1 MSSILDALKKL
12 EEEKQRQLKLLEKEE
27 EEQEFSE
34 PISISSIAKSDSPLP
49 LQDTA
54 SRLISTKFLV
64 VGLIILVIT
73 ISIISVSASLWV
85 VKTQIARD
93 TTSKVPA
100 EVTNIHQKTTE
111 TAITTPPKEEVSQQ
125 ETVGEKK
132 ETSPV
137 SVPPENKVENKPQE
151 SVVPKPTS
159 EPPPVINPPE
169 KIQQI
174 ETPPPKKEMEET
186 VQVKQPI
193 VTAEP
198 PLQVAKNIPSE
209 PPPAVVEEVKNE
221 IPPPT
226 SPPQIIEGTPQIA
239 EKTLQ
244 QPIPEPLPSEV
255 SSPSVNTQMSSV
267 TATTESKKETPSPL
281 PETKPA
287 SVPTVVTRDLQ
298 PPPSLKPEQFQQALV
313 LPKPK
318 AEETV
323 DMTRLPVLRT
333 SDRARLGLEDMK
345 LNVLREAGPKNPH
358 GLAII
363 NLVKVYV
370 GEMIPGTSVRLL
382 DVKTHGIAI
391 EVVGTG
397 ERYYVP
403 R

>member
-12 EEEKQRQLKLLEKEE
+12 EEEKQRQLKLLEKEDE
-27 EEQEFSE
+27 EEQEFPE
-34 PISISSIAKSDSPLP
+34 PISISTIAKSDSPLP
-49 LQDTA
+49 IQESA
-54 SRLISTKFLV
+54 SHFISPKFLIG
-64 VGLIILVIT
+64 GLIILVMAM
-73 ISIISVSASLWV
+73 SIISVFASLWI
-85 VKTQIARD
+85 VKTQIAKNI
-93 TTSKVPA
+93 TTPVPT
-100 EVTNIHQKTTE
+100 EVTNTPQKTPE
-111 TAITTPPKEEVSQQ
+111 TVIQTSPKEELPQQ
-125 ETVGEKK
+125 ETVIENR
-132 ETSPV
+132 ETPSV
-137 SVPPENKVENKPQE
+137 SASQENKVENKLQKDIV
-151 SVVPKPTS
+151 SKPAS
-159 EPPPVINPPE
+159 EPPPAINTPE
-169 KIQQI
+169 KTPQS
-174 ETPPPKKEMEET
+174 ETPPPKKEAGEP
-186 VQVKQPI
+186 VQVEQPI
-193 VTAEP
+193 VIAEP
-198 PLQVAKNIPSE
+198 PLRVAKSTPSQ
-209 PPPAVVEEVKNE
+209 PPTAVVEEVKKE

-226 SPPQIIEGTPQIA
+226 ASPQITEETPQ
-239 EKTLQ
+239 Q
-244 QPIPEPLPSEV
+244 SIPEPPPLEV
-255 SSPSVNTQMSSV
+255 PSPSVNTQISSV
-267 TATTESKKETPSPL
+267 TATTESQKGSPSPP
-281 PETKPA
+281 PEMKPT

-298 PPPSLKPEQFQQALV
+298 PPPALKPEQFQQALT

>member
-1 MSSILDALKKL
+1 M
-12 EEEKQRQLKLLEKEE
+12 
-27 EEQEFSE
+27 
-34 PISISSIAKSDSPLP
+34 
-49 LQDTA
+49 
-54 SRLISTKFLV
+54 
-64 VGLIILVIT
+64 IILVIT

-93 TTSKVPA
+93 TTAIVPA
-100 EVTNIHQKTTE
+100 EINNTYQKTTE
-111 TAITTPPKEEVSQQ
+111 TAILTPPKEGLSQQ
-125 ETVGEKK
+125 ETVVEKK
-132 ETSPV
+132 EVSPV

-151 SVVPKPTS
+151 SIVPKPAS

-174 ETPPPKKEMEET
+174 ETSPPKEKMET
-186 VQVKQPI
+186 PAQVKQPI
-193 VTAEP
+193 VTEEP
-198 PLQVAKNIPSE
+198 PLQVAKNTPSE
-209 PPPAVVEEVKNE
+209 PPRAVVEEVKEE

-226 SPPQIIEGTPQIA
+226 SPPQITEETPQIT
-239 EKTLQ
+239 EKTPQ
-244 QPIPEPLPSEV
+244 PPIPEPPPLEV
-255 SSPSVNTQMSSV
+255 PSPSVNTQTSS
-267 TATTESKKETPSPL
+267 ATVITESQKETPPPT

-287 SVPTVVTRDLQ
+287 SVPTVITKDLQ
-298 PPPSLKPEQFQQALV
+298 PPPSLKPEQFQQALT

-318 AEETV
+318 VEETV

-370 GEMIPGTSVRLL
+370 GEMIPGSSVRLL
-382 DVKTHGIAI
+382 DVETHGIAI